1 MFKASWPQNALS
13 PRAWAQYRPMHKSRS
28 ALFSVF
34 ALKACRCNEIDTLY
48 VHCSEKNTHNS

>member
-48 VHCSEKNTHNS
+48 VHCSEKKHP